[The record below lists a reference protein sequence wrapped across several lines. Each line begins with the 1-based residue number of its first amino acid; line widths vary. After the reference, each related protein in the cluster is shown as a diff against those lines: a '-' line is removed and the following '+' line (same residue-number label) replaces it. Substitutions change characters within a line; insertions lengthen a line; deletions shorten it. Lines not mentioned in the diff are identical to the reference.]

1 MPQAAGYLPRKKQRT
16 ISHGLFPFKA
26 NRMPTIKVLSV
37 VFPVF
42 SVIGVGYV
50 FARFKKISLEPI
62 IEILLYLTIPALVIS
77 SLSRKKIVTTDLAL
91 VSFSALVVVAGTGA
105 LAFLYLTFIKRR
117 DLRGF
122 YLPTMFMNS
131 GNMSFP
137 LALLAFGPE
146 GLTVAILYY
155 IAISLLVY
163 SLGIYIA
170 KGRDGFSEIF
180 KLPLIYA
187 SVIGITLN
195 LTGTEIPGP
204 LLTTFDMLGAATIP
218 IMQISLGYRL
228 HSARLSQPGMSIAG
242 SVIRIAGGFCVAW
255 AVVTVLHIGGLN
267 GKVIL
272 LSSAMPAAVINFVVS
287 HRYNVNSDLVA
298 STVAMSTL
306 ISIVTTPIVL
316 MFIM

>member
-1 MPQAAGYLPRKKQRT
+1 MPIL
-16 ISHGLFPFKA
+16 
-26 NRMPTIKVLSV
+26 KVLSV

-42 SVIGVGYV
+42 SVIGLGYI

-62 IEILLYLTIPALVIS
+62 IELLLYLTIPALVIS

-91 VSFSALVVVAGTGA
+91 VSLSALAVVVGTGVI
-105 LAFLYLTFIKRR
+105 AFLYLMLIKKRE
-117 DLRGF
+117 LRGF

-137 LALLAFGPE
+137 LALLAFGPD

-163 SLGIYIA
+163 TLGIYIA

-187 SVIGITLN
+187 SVIGISLN
-195 LTGTEIPGP
+195 LTGTQIPGP

-218 IMQISLGYRL
+218 IMQVSLGYRL
-228 HSARLSQPGMSIAG
+228 HSARLSRPGISIAG
-242 SVIRIAGGFCVAW
+242 SLIRIVGGFVIAY
-255 AVVTVLHIGGLN
+255 AVVTLFGIGGLN
-267 GKVIL
+267 GKIIL

-287 HRYNVNSDLVA
+287 HRYNLNSDLVA

-306 ISIVTTPIVL
+306 ISVITTPILL

>member
-1 MPQAAGYLPRKKQRT
+1 MAL
-16 ISHGLFPFKA
+16 L
-26 NRMPTIKVLSV
+26 KVLSV

-42 SVIGVGYV
+42 CIIGLGYL

-62 IEILLYLTIPALVIS
+62 IEVLLYLTIPALVIS
-77 SLSRKKIVTTDLAL
+77 SLSRKKLIFDDLAT
-91 VSFSALVVVAGTGA
+91 VSFAALIVVLGTGA
-105 LAFLYLTFIKRR
+105 IAFAYLSVKKRK

-137 LALLAFGPE
+137 LALLAFGQE

-170 KGRDGFSEIF
+170 KGKGGLSEMF

-187 SVIGITLN
+187 SVIGLALN
-195 LTGTEIPGP
+195 FGNIEIPSP

-218 IMQISLGYRL
+218 IMQVSLGYRL
-228 HSARLSQPGMSIAG
+228 HSAKLQYPGMSIAG
-242 SVIRIAGGFCVAW
+242 SVIRIGGGLAIGW
-255 AVVTVLHIGGLN
+255 LVVTALGIEGLN
-267 GKVIL
+267 GKIIL
-272 LSSAMPAAVINFVVS
+272 LSSGMPSAVINFVVS

-298 STVAMSTL
+298 STVALST
-306 ISIVTTPIVL
+306 IFSIVTTPL
-316 MFIM
+316 LLLWIM

>member
-1 MPQAAGYLPRKKQRT
+1 MPIL
-16 ISHGLFPFKA
+16 
-26 NRMPTIKVLSV
+26 KVISV

-42 SVIGVGYV
+42 CIIGLGYL

-77 SLSRKKIVTTDLAL
+77 SLSRKKLVIDDLAI
-91 VSFSALVVVAGTGA
+91 VSMAALFVVIGTG
-105 LAFLYLTFIKRR
+105 LMAFIYLTIIKRR

-137 LALLAFGPE
+137 LALLAFGQE

-155 IAISLLVY
+155 IAVSLLVY

-170 KGRDGFSEIF
+170 KGKGGISEIF

-187 SVIGITLN
+187 SFIGISLN
-195 LTGTEIPGP
+195 IADIPLPSP

-218 IMQISLGYRL
+218 IMQVSLGYRL
-228 HSARLSQPGMSIAG
+228 YSAKLTYPWMSVAG
-242 SVIRIAGGFCVAW
+242 SIIRIGGGVAI
-255 AVVTVLHIGGLN
+255 AYLVITLFGIEGLN
-267 GKVIL
+267 QKIII
-272 LSSAMPAAVINFVVS
+272 LSSGMPSAVINFVVS
-287 HRYNVNSDLVA
+287 HRYNLHSDLVA
-298 STVAMSTL
+298 STVATSTFL
-306 ISIVTTPIVL
+306 SIFTTPLLL
-316 MFIM
+316 MWIM

>member
-1 MPQAAGYLPRKKQRT
+1 MPIL
-16 ISHGLFPFKA
+16 
-26 NRMPTIKVLSV
+26 KVLSV

-42 SVIGVGYV
+42 SVIGIGYV

-62 IEILLYLTIPALVIS
+62 IELLLYLTIPALVIS
-77 SLSRKKIVTTDLAL
+77 SLSRKPIVTTDLAV
-91 VSFSALVVVAGTGA
+91 VSLSALLVVVGTGV
-105 LAFLYLTFIKRR
+105 LAFLYLSIIKRR

-137 LALLAFGPE
+137 LALLAFGPD

-170 KGRDGFSEIF
+170 KGKGGLSEIF
-180 KLPLIYA
+180 RLPLIYA
-187 SVIGITLN
+187 SVIGISLN
-195 LTGTEIPGP
+195 LTGTEVPEP
-204 LLTTFDMLGAATIP
+204 VLTTFDMLGAATIP
-218 IMQISLGYRL
+218 VMQVSLGYRL
-228 HSARLSQPGMSIAG
+228 HSARLSYPGMSMAG
-242 SVIRIAGGFCVAW
+242 SLIRIAGGFAI
-255 AVVTVLHIGGLN
+255 AYIVVSLLGIGGLN
-267 GKVIL
+267 AKVIL

-287 HRYNVNSDLVA
+287 HRYNVHSDLVA

-306 ISIVTTPIVL
+306 ISVITTPIVL